1 MKHKANWTVPNTKKF
16 YDIWCHEIAIGNCTK
31 GVMSKTGWRDLIRR
45 YQAATGLVHDR
56 EQIAGRLRQLKAQW
70 AFCNKLRYASGLGRS
85 DDGTVDATDA
95 WWKANTNVNDLSISS
110 EFQH

>member
-1 MKHKANWTVPNTKKF
+1 
-16 YDIWCHEIAIGNCTK
+16 
-31 GVMSKTGWRDLIRR
+31 MSKTGWRDLIRR

-70 AFCNKLRYASGLGRS
+70 AFYNKLRYGSGLGRS
-85 DDGTVDATDA
+85 DDGTVEATDA

>member
-1 MKHKANWTVPNTKKF
+1 
-16 YDIWCHEIAIGNCTK
+16 
-31 GVMSKTGWRDLIRR
+31 MSKTGWRDLIRR

-56 EQIAGRLRQLKAQW
+56 EQIAGRLRQLKGQW
-70 AFCNKLRYASGLGRS
+70 AFCNKLHYASSLGRS